1 MRAVFWILGALAS
14 AAGGAY
20 LLSRSAKR
28 RLSAQFL
35 AALREGPVVVKA
47 YEPSIVAS
55 GIRAEAF
62 IGLAS
67 GMPFEFAGQTDT
79 SGTNWRF
86 GLIWRG
92 SRIVTDWNPL
102 SGVDEHPLK
111 QAYDI
116 LRRRSSKKD
125 DDLSN

>member
-1 MRAVFWILGALAS
+1 MRALFWIIGALAS

-20 LLSRSAKR
+20 FVNRRAQR
-28 RLSAQFL
+28 RLSEQFL

-62 IGLAS
+62 LGQAAGS
-67 GMPFEFAGQTDT
+67 PFEFAGQTDI
-79 SGTNWRF
+79 SGTKWRF

-102 SGVDEHPLK
+102 TGQDEHPLK